1 MSKGHRIDFSN
12 RIESANETVDGI
24 VSRFHPDEEERIRI
38 MNRENEVRILRFFP
52 YIVAMSIIA
61 WVAILIVNNDYSLG
75 YMIMDLCLVFVF
87 VFTVLGMILF
97 PLSTPGPFPK
107 LMVIMI
113 AIILALFQWIA
124 GQALGVSVYI
134 ETADKVLGALGI
146 HLGNPLLDI
155 ATIVAVFWVTLF
167 TCYGVLSVTV
177 SYLRTDLSKVFLS
190 MQKNAMRG
198 KRGRAE
204 KFFQVPEIIDVKEIV
219 LEPEINTHT
228 FDLKLM
234 IDMAWSNILLGITL
248 SSYLFINPLFLETID
263 VKLLV
268 SIMVLLSMF
277 VPILVVIWLSVR
289 TVGAKA
295 ISDAPRPFYLWTG
308 AKKKL
313 VYSFFALGAF
323 AVMLWLSLYYGH
335 SLLTIIENYVSFVIP
350 LVMLSLMFSFA
361 FVNNYSDPLKVSV
374 LRRFIEGKEKLN
386 GLEKENERSAPFFVR
401 TSALLL
407 LLATLQQHRDAQR
420 DEEHDDRDDGLR
432 YIAEDPIGENQADD
446 TEDPAE
452 PEHHGAS
459 EQHHESDEHG
469 PHEKVGQHLR
479 GQHEESVVANH
490 VHDPR
495 VDVIAADGGDD
506 ERQNQGHDDPSRE

>member
-1 MSKGHRIDFSN
+1 MSKGRRIDLSN
-12 RIESANETVDGI
+12 RIESANATVDGI
-24 VSRFHPDEEERIRI
+24 VSRFHPDEEERIRR
-38 MNRENEVRILRFFP
+38 MNQESEVRILRFFP
-52 YIVAMSIIA
+52 YIVALSVIA
-61 WVAILIVNNDYSLG
+61 WVAILIINGDYSLG

-107 LMVIMI
+107 LMVVLI
-113 AIILALFQWIA
+113 AIILALLQWMA
-124 GQALGVSVYI
+124 GQAFGVSVYI
-134 ETADKVLGALGI
+134 ETADKILGALGI
-146 HLGNPLLDI
+146 HLDNPILDI
-155 ATIVAVFWVTLF
+155 FTIVAVFWVTLF
-167 TCYGVLSVTV
+167 TSYGVLSVTV

-198 KRGRAE
+198 TRGRAE
-204 KFFQVPEIIDVKEIV
+204 RFFQVPDIIDVKEIV
-219 LEPEINTHT
+219 LEPEIETHT

-268 SIMVLLSMF
+268 SIMILLSMF

-308 AKKKL
+308 AKRKL

-335 SLLTIIENYVSFVIP
+335 SLLTIIENYVSFVVP

-374 LRRFIEGKEKLN
+374 LRRFIEGKEKLS
-386 GLEKENERSAPFFVR
+386 GLGKEEERSAALLLR
-401 TSALLL
+401 LGALLL
-407 LLATLQQHRDAQR
+407 LLAALQQHRDAQG
-420 DEEHDDRDDGLR
+420 DKEHDDRDDRLSDV
-432 YIAEDPIGENQADD
+432 AEEPIGEDKPDD
-446 TEDPAE
+446 AEDAAE
-452 PEHHGAS
+452 PEHHRAP
-459 EQHHESDEHG
+459 QKHHESDEHG
-469 PHEKVGQHLR
+469 PHEQVGQHLG
-479 GQHEESVVANH
+479 GQHEEGVVADH

-495 VDVIAADGGDD
+495 VDVDAADGGDY
-506 ERQNQGHDDPSRE
+506 ERQDQGHHDPSRE